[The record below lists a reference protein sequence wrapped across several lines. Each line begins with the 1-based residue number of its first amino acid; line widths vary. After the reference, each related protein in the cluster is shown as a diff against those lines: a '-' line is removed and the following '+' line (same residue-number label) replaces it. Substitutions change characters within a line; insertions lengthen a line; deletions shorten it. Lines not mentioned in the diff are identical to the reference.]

1 MADSNTVVT
10 TQSYFSRIGSS
21 IKGIGVGAILF
32 IVAFPL
38 LFWNEGRAVKTA
50 KALKEGAKTVI
61 SVESDKI
68 DPANE
73 GKLIHFTG
81 KTATPDMLMDPI
93 FQISYNGIALRRKVE
108 MFQWVENASS
118 ETKKKVGGSEET
130 KTTYTD
136 SQQWSEAVVD
146 SSNFNQRE
154 GHVNP
159 PMNYKADEYVAKH
172 VTVGAFT
179 LPENMISSISGEQS
193 YAIDEAAAAPVLAAI
208 PTAYR
213 LLDGTGYY
221 IAAGDAIGTPAGC
234 APKVAAAAAQ
244 TVGTVVNAV
253 SNAVTNPQNAAQNA
267 QQTGNT
273 IANAAVGTAR
283 VPVIGDVRVT
293 FYVIPQ
299 QKDVSIIAQQVGN
312 SLASYQI
319 TKDRSIRMLSSGVK
333 TADEMFTSA
342 QKGNAMMTWIL
353 RIVGFFIMYTG
364 LKMVFGPL
372 GVLADVLPF
381 LGSLVRMGT
390 GLLSFLIA
398 LPCSLVTIA
407 IAWIVY
413 RPVLGIILLVIAVG
427 AIVML
432 FKNRKSA
439 PAAAAA

>member
-10 TQSYFSRIGSS
+10 TQSYFSRIGGS
-21 IKGIGVGAILF
+21 IKGIGIGVILF

-38 LFWNEGRAVKTA
+38 LFWNEGRSVRRYDT
-50 KALKEGAKTVI
+50 LKKVGKDVI
-61 SVESDKI
+61 SVASDKV

-81 KTATPDMLMDPI
+81 KTATPDVLMDPV

-118 ETKKKVGGSEET
+118 ETKKKVGGSTET
-130 KTTYTD
+130 TTTYTY

-159 PMNYKADEYVAKH
+159 PMNYKADEFVAKH

-244 TVGTVVNAV
+244 TVGTVTNAV
-253 SNAVTNPQNAAQNA
+253 TNAVTNPQNAAQNA

-273 IANAAVGTAR
+273 IANAAVGTNRPA
-283 VPVIGDVRVT
+283 VIGDVRVT
-293 FYVIPQ
+293 FYVTPQ
-299 QKDVSIIAQQVGN
+299 QKDVSIIAQQAGN
-312 SLASYQI
+312 TLTTYT
-319 TKDRSIRMLSSGVK
+319 TKTGTYSKLTSGVK
-333 TADEMFTSA
+333 SA
-342 QKGNAMMTWIL
+342 EEILLSDKKANAMATWLL
-353 RIVGFFIMYTG
+353 RLLGFLLMYGG
-364 LKMVFGPL
+364 LKKVFGPL

-439 PAAAAA
+439 PAAA

>member
-10 TQSYFSRIGSS
+10 TQSYFSRIGGS
-21 IKGIGVGAILF
+21 IKGIGIGIILF

-68 DPANE
+68 DPANQD
-73 GKLIHFTG
+73 KLIHFTG

-93 FQISYNGIALRRKVE
+93 FQINYNGIALRRKVE

-118 ETKKKVGGSEET
+118 ETKKKVGGSTET
-130 KTTYTD
+130 TTTYTY
-136 SQQWSEAVVD
+136 SQEWRETAID
-146 SSNFNQRE
+146 SSNFNQSAD
-154 GHVNP
+154 HVNP
-159 PMNYKADEYVAKH
+159 PMNYKAEEFVAKH

-179 LPENMISSISGEQS
+179 LPENMISRISGEQS

-208 PTAYR
+208 PNAYR

-221 IAAGDAIGTPAGC
+221 VAVGDAIGTPAGC

-244 TVGTVVNAV
+244 TIGTVVNAV
-253 SNAVTNPQNAAQNA
+253 SNLQNSAQNA

-273 IANAAVGTAR
+273 IANAAVGTTR
-283 VPVIGDVRVT
+283 NPVIGDVRVT
-293 FYVIPQ
+293 FFVIPQ

-319 TKDRSIRMLSSGVK
+319 TKDRSISMLTSGIK
-333 TADEMFTSA
+333 SADEMFTSA

-353 RIVGFFIMYTG
+353 RIVGFFVMYTG

-407 IAWIVY
+407 IAWIFY
-413 RPVLGIILLVIAVG
+413 RPLLGILLLVIAVG
-427 AIVML
+427 SIVML
-432 FKNRKSA
+432 FMKRKSA

>member
-21 IKGIGVGAILF
+21 IKGIGIGAILF

-68 DPANE
+68 DSANQD
-73 GKLIHFTG
+73 KLIHFTG

-130 KTTYTD
+130 KTTYTYA
-136 SQQWSEAVVD
+136 QEWCENVID
-146 SSNFNQRE
+146 SSNFYNKE
-154 GHVNP
+154 GHINP
-159 PMNYKADEYVAKH
+159 PMNYKEEKYIAKH

-179 LPENMISSISGEQS
+179 LPENMISSIRDEQS

-208 PTAYR
+208 PNAYR

-221 IAAGDAIGTPAGC
+221 VAVGDAIGTPAGC

-244 TVGTVVNAV
+244 TIGTVVNAV
-253 SNAVTNPQNAAQNA
+253 SNLQNSAQNA

-273 IANAAVGTAR
+273 IANAAVGTTRA
-283 VPVIGDVRVT
+283 PAIGDVRVT

-319 TKDRSIRMLSSGVK
+319 TKDRTIQMLSSGIK
-333 TADEMFTSA
+333 SADVMFTSA

-353 RIVGFFIMYTG
+353 RIVGFFVMYTG

-413 RPVLGIILLVIAVG
+413 RPVLGVILLVIAVG
-427 AIVML
+427 SVVML
-432 FKNRKSA
+432 LKNRKAA
-439 PAAAAA
+439 PAPVAA